1 MRIKRK
7 LARQSASLPLIEP
20 TLFKNVNPKY
30 DLVEK
35 RDLSMKDQVIE
46 EVDHDDSESVNWE
59 NFQLFLVE

>member
-1 MRIKRK
+1 
-7 LARQSASLPLIEP
+7 
-20 TLFKNVNPKY
+20 
-30 DLVEK
+30 LVEK